1 MVRSLL
7 RVVAIRDIKRKT
19 GWFSSEVVIRRGTLG
34 HVLAANI
41 HDQLYR
47 VQFDTSVPGVY
58 TVVENV
64 PIRDVRT
71 DAGRRQS

>member
-1 MVRSLL
+1 VVRSLF
-7 RVVAIRDIKRKT
+7 RVITIRDVKRKT
-19 GWFSSEVVIRRGTLG
+19 GWFSSEVVMRRGTVG
-34 HVLAANI
+34 HVLKANI

-47 VQFDTSVPGVY
+47 VQFDTPVEGMY

-71 DAGRRQS
+71 LR